1 MSKFKFDEARVQF
14 VKIFLDLIKIFK
26 FLISEAQK
34 KHLRV
39 FLLFTMCFYKL
50 SFPHDLKSE
59 TLRFV
64 NNKQKN

>member
-34 KHLRV
+34 KTFTRFFTIYHV
-39 FLLFTMCFYKL
+39 FLQVK
-50 SFPHDLKSE
+50 FPSWFEEWDSE
-59 TLRFV
+59 IC
-64 NNKQKN
+64 K